1 MCLSDGDHAL
11 AVCLTE
17 LLSLG
22 KYHSWDVTCF

>member
-22 KYHSWDVTCF
+22 KHHSWDVTCF